1 MSPHSGSA
9 RVEWAARTQRR
20 AAYHGEDSV
29 VGCGMK
35 PGFYKVWIVLPL
47 ATALLSCSLPKKN
60 NGGGGGGGGNAT
72 LSLTMIDT
80 PPANSSILS
89 FKATITGI
97 ALNPATGSSFSLPL
111 TSSPF
116 GTNPMIVELTRLQ
129 SDSAY
134 LGTFTTV
141 PAGTYS
147 SVTVT
152 LANAQVTFANQT
164 GATITVGT
172 TPCPTNSVCTV
183 SGITPIQPSAISFGT
198 SGLTLGTA
206 SPQGISLEFNLNN
219 AITFTNGTMALDFSQ
234 AKAVTVATLPRTNSN
249 LSTGQLDLIEDF
261 TGVVT
266 SVTQPSASSSGSV
279 TLLSATRGTLIAKV
293 PSGFSPDDPL
303 ALCGSTVDFTCIKQN
318 QTASADA
325 ILNTDGTLTL
335 QEIEPLVSSTTGPED
350 LIEGVVDSVSSTN
363 SLLFQ
368 LVVSD
373 KELVGSS
380 SQLAGLNVG
389 DQVQITIVSSPS
401 PASFSVD
408 TKNLNKPGSG
418 FPLTQLSTFQSA
430 MDNSV
435 LAAGQTVSVH
445 VPPSRFTA
453 ASGTTIAAANVN
465 SVMLRWSRITG
476 TVSTPAPPNNFNF
489 TPAPFFIPLGVPP
502 NASISTFGSP
512 PLVQT
517 FSGVTNFDGVT
528 GLTDSTFNG
537 STVSIRALFFRAPSF
552 VFCAA
557 RVRKH

>member
-9 RVEWAARTQRR
+9 RVEWATRTQRR

-35 PGFYKVWIVLPL
+35 PGFYKVWIALPL

-152 LANAQVTFANQT
+152 LANARITFANQT
-164 GATITVGT
+164 GATIMVGT
-172 TPCPTNSVCTV
+172 ASCPTNSVCTV
-183 SGITPIQPSAISFGT
+183 SGITPVQPSAISFGT
-198 SGLTLGTA
+198 SGLSLSTA

-219 AITFTNGTMALDFSQ
+219 AITFTNGTLALDFSQ

-279 TLLSATRGTLIAKV
+279 TLLSATRGTLAAKV
-293 PSGFSPDDPL
+293 PSGFIPDDPL
-303 ALCGSTVDFTCIKQN
+303 ALCGPTLDFTCIKQN

-335 QEIEPLVSSTTGPED
+335 QEIEPLFSTTQD
-350 LIEGVVDSVSSTN
+350 LIEGVVTSISSSNNTQFNLVATDKVLSSSSSALN
-363 SLLFQ
+363 SLNL
-368 LVVSD
+368 
-373 KELVGSS
+373 
-380 SQLAGLNVG
+380 G
-389 DQVQITIVSSPS
+389 DQVLVNLALPN
-401 PASFSVD
+401 PFLVD
-408 TKNLNKPGSG
+408 TKGLTVPVANRNLFAGSADTSVIFPG
-418 FPLTQLSTFQSA
+418 Q
-430 MDNSV
+430 SV
-435 LAAGQTVSVH
+435 LIQVSSFVAASGNVIAAATVNGPNTAVLRF
-445 VPPSRFTA
+445 SRFTA
-453 ASGTTIAAANVN
+453 SVASQVSSLIFTINNLPVYIPSGTPSNAAIPVFPSPPQVQTFLNATKFDGVSDATGLAINDRVSLRALFLEN
-465 SVMLRWSRITG
+465 SAMS
-476 TVSTPAPPNNFNF
+476 STPA
-489 TPAPFFIPLGVPP
+489 FF
-502 NASISTFGSP
+502 
-512 PLVQT
+512 
-517 FSGVTNFDGVT
+517 
-528 GLTDSTFNG
+528 
-537 STVSIRALFFRAPSF
+537 
-552 VFCAA
+552 AA
-557 RVRKH
+557 KVRKQQ

>member
-234 AKAVTVATLPRTNSN
+234 PKAVTVATLPRTNSN

-266 SVTQPSASSSGSV
+266 TLNTSTQSVTVQ
-279 TLLSATRGTLIAKV
+279 SATRGTITAKANSNTV
-293 PSGFSPDDPL
+293 FNTDPSGTLCATPGFSP
-303 ALCGSTVDFTCIKQN
+303 CVQQNETVSI
-318 QTASADA
+318 DA
-325 ILNTDGTLTL
+325 VLNTDGTLAL
-335 QEIEPLVSSTTGPED
+335 QKFEPLFSTTQD
-350 LIEGVVDSVSSTN
+350 LIEGVVASKSSSNNTQFTLVVADKVPASSTSALN
-363 SLLFQ
+363 SL
-368 LVVSD
+368 S
-373 KELVGSS
+373 
-380 SQLAGLNVG
+380 VG
-389 DQVQITIVSSPS
+389 DQVL
-401 PASFSVD
+401 ASLSLPNPFLVD
-408 TKNLNKPGSG
+408 TKGLPVPAANLGLFAG
-418 FPLTQLSTFQSA
+418 A
-430 MDNSV
+430 MDTSVIIPGQSV
-435 LAAGQTVSVH
+435 LIQVST
-445 VPPSRFTA
+445 FTA
-453 ASGTTIAAANVN
+453 ASGNTIATATVIGPKTAVLRFSRFTASVASQVSSLIFTINNLPVYIPSGTPSNAA
-465 SVMLRWSRITG
+465 
-476 TVSTPAPPNNFNF
+476 
-489 TPAPFFIPLGVPP
+489 IPVFP
-502 NASISTFGSP
+502 SP
-512 PLVQT
+512 PQVQT
-517 FSGVTNFDGVT
+517 FQNLTRFDGA
-528 GLTDSTFNG
+528 TDATQLATNDS
-537 STVSIRALFFRAPSF
+537 VSIRALFLENSAMSSTPAFF
-552 VFCAA
+552 AA
-557 RVRKH
+557 KVRKHQ

>member
-9 RVEWAARTQRR
+9 RVEWATRTQRR

-35 PGFYKVWIVLPL
+35 PGFYKVWIALPL

-152 LANAQVTFANQT
+152 LANAQLTFANQT
-164 GATITVGT
+164 TAPITVGT

-198 SGLTLGTA
+198 SPLSLSSGSSQGL
-206 SPQGISLEFNLNN
+206 SLEFNLNN
-219 AITFTNGTMALDFSQ
+219 AITFTNGTLALDFSQ
-234 AKAVTVATLPRTNSN
+234 AKAVTVATLPRTNGN

-266 SVTQPSASSSGSV
+266 SVDSTAKKV
-279 TLLSATRGTLIAKV
+279 TLQSATRGTL
-293 PSGFSPDDPL
+293 
-303 ALCGSTVDFTCIKQN
+303 
-318 QTASADA
+318 TA
-325 ILNTDGTLTL
+325 
-335 QEIEPLVSSTTGPED
+335 
-350 LIEGVVDSVSSTN
+350 
-363 SLLFQ
+363 
-368 LVVSD
+368 
-373 KELVGSS
+373 
-380 SQLAGLNVG
+380 
-389 DQVQITIVSSPS
+389 
-401 PASFSVD
+401 
-408 TKNLNKPGSG
+408 
-418 FPLTQLSTFQSA
+418 
-430 MDNSV
+430 
-435 LAAGQTVSVH
+435 AAGS
-445 VPPSRFTA
+445 
-453 ASGTTIAAANVN
+453 
-465 SVMLRWSRITG
+465 
-476 TVSTPAPPNNFNF
+476 
-489 TPAPFFIPLGVPP
+489 
-502 NASISTFGSP
+502 
-512 PLVQT
+512 
-517 FSGVTNFDGVT
+517 
-528 GLTDSTFNG
+528 
-537 STVSIRALFFRAPSF
+537 
-552 VFCAA
+552 
-557 RVRKH
+557 

>member
-1 MSPHSGSA
+1 
-9 RVEWAARTQRR
+9 
-20 AAYHGEDSV
+20 
-29 VGCGMK
+29 
-35 PGFYKVWIVLPL
+35 
-47 ATALLSCSLPKKN
+47 
-60 NGGGGGGGGNAT
+60 
-72 LSLTMIDT
+72 MIDT

-89 FKATITGI
+89 LKATITGI
-97 ALNPATGSSFSLPL
+97 ALNPATGNSVSLISSSSPL
-111 TSSPF
+111 T
-116 GTNPMIVELTRLQ
+116 VEVTRLQ

-134 LGTFTTV
+134 LGTFATV
-141 PAGTYS
+141 PAGTYNS
-147 SVTVT
+147 MTVT
-152 LANAQVTFANQT
+152 LANPDIVLSNQT
-164 GATITVGT
+164 GAALSGAT
-172 TPCPTNSVCTV
+172 TACPNNSVCEFKPTPT
-183 SGITPIQPSAISFGT
+183 GGAPQITFASPLS
-198 SGLTLGTA
+198 LTTT
-206 SPQGISLEFNLNN
+206 SPQGLSLDFNLNN
-219 AITFTNGTMALDFSQ
+219 AITFTGGILGVDFSQ
-234 AKAVTVATLPRTNSN
+234 TNQPNFLTVKTLPRANSN

-335 QEIEPLVSSTTGPED
+335 QEIEPLVSATTGPED

-408 TKNLNKPGSG
+408 TKNLRSG
-418 FPLTQLSTFQSA
+418 PSSSTFPLTQLSTFQSA
-430 MDNSV
+430 TDNSV

-445 VPPSRFTA
+445 VPPSSFTT
-453 ASGTTIAAANVN
+453 ASGSTIAAANVN

>member
-9 RVEWAARTQRR
+9 RVEWATRTQRR

-35 PGFYKVWIVLPL
+35 PGFSKLWIVLTL
-47 ATALLSCSLPKKN
+47 ATALLSCSLPKKINVCGAGCTN
-60 NGGGGGGGGNAT
+60 NST

-89 FKATITGI
+89 LKATITGI
-97 ALNPATGSSFSLPL
+97 ALNPATGNSVSLISSSSPL
-111 TSSPF
+111 T
-116 GTNPMIVELTRLQ
+116 VEVTRLQ

-134 LGTFTTV
+134 LGTFATV
-141 PAGTYS
+141 PAGTYNS
-147 SVTVT
+147 MTVT
-152 LANAQVTFANQT
+152 LANPDIVLSNQT
-164 GATITVGT
+164 GAALSGAT
-172 TPCPTNSVCTV
+172 TACPNNSVCEFKPTPT
-183 SGITPIQPSAISFGT
+183 GGAPQITFASPLS
-198 SGLTLGTA
+198 LTTT
-206 SPQGISLEFNLNN
+206 SPQGLSLDFNLNN
-219 AITFTNGTMALDFSQ
+219 AITFTGGILGVDFSQ
-234 AKAVTVATLPRTNSN
+234 TNQPNFLTVKTLPRANSN

-293 PSGFSPDDPL
+293 PSCFSPDDPL

-335 QEIEPLVSSTTGPED
+335 QEIEPLVSATTGPED

-380 SQLAGLNVG
+380 SQLAGLSVG
-389 DQVQITIVSSPS
+389 DQVQITIVSSHS

-408 TKNLNKPGSG
+408 TKNPRSC
-418 FPLTQLSTFQSA
+418 PSSSTS
-430 MDNSV
+430 
-435 LAAGQTVSVH
+435 
-445 VPPSRFTA
+445 
-453 ASGTTIAAANVN
+453 ASGSTIAAANVN

-502 NASISTFGSP
+502 NGSISTFGSP

-537 STVSIRALFFRAPSF
+537 
-552 VFCAA
+552 
-557 RVRKH
+557 

>member
-9 RVEWAARTQRR
+9 RVEWATRTQRR

-35 PGFYKVWIVLPL
+35 PGFYKVWIALPL

-152 LANAQVTFANQT
+152 LANAQLTFANQT
-164 GATITVGT
+164 TAPITVGT
-172 TPCPTNSVCTV
+172 ATCPTNSVCTV
-183 SGITPIQPSAISFGT
+183 SGITPIQSSAISFGT
-198 SGLTLGTA
+198 SGLTLSTA

-219 AITFTNGTMALDFSQ
+219 AITFTNGTLALDFSQ

-266 SVTQPSASSSGSV
+266 TLNTSTQSVTVQ
-279 TLLSATRGTLIAKV
+279 SATRGTITAKANSNTV
-293 PSGFSPDDPL
+293 FNTDPSGTLCTTPGFSS
-303 ALCGSTVDFTCIKQN
+303 CVQQNETVSI
-318 QTASADA
+318 DA
-325 ILNTDGTLTL
+325 VLNTDGTLAL
-335 QEIEPLVSSTTGPED
+335 QEFEPLVSSTTGPED

-373 KELVGSS
+373 KELVGST
-380 SQLAGLNVG
+380 SQLAGLSVG
-389 DQVQITIVSSPS
+389 NQVQITIVSSPS

-418 FPLTQLSTFQSA
+418 FPLTQLTTFQSA
-430 MDNSV
+430 TDNSV

-445 VPPSRFTA
+445 VPPSSFTA
-453 ASGTTIAAANVN
+453 ASGSTIAAATVN

-476 TVSTPAPPNNFNF
+476 TVSTVASPNFNF
-489 TPAPFFIPLGVPP
+489 NASTLPAFIPQGVPL
-502 NASISTFGSP
+502 NASIPPFGSP
-512 PLVQT
+512 PL
-517 FSGVTNFDGVT
+517 
-528 GLTDSTFNG
+528 
-537 STVSIRALFFRAPSF
+537 
-552 VFCAA
+552 
-557 RVRKH
+557 

>member
-1 MSPHSGSA
+1 MYIAHSVSA
-9 RVEWAARTQRR
+9 RVERTTRTQSR
-20 AAYHGEDSV
+20 AAYRGEDSV

-35 PGFYKVWIVLPL
+35 PGFSRLWIVLPL
-47 ATALLSCSLPKKN
+47 ATALLSCSLPKKT

-80 PPANSSILS
+80 PPTNSSILS
-89 FKATITGI
+89 LKATITGI

-116 GTNPMIVELTRLQ
+116 GTSPMIVELTRLQ

-152 LANAQVTFANQT
+152 LANAQLTFANQT
-164 GATITVGT
+164 TAPITVGST
-172 TPCPTNSVCTV
+172 TCPTNSVCTV

-198 SGLTLGTA
+198 SGLTLSTA
-206 SPQGISLEFNLNN
+206 SPQGISLEVNLNN
-219 AITFTNGTMALDFSQ
+219 AITFSSNGTLALDFSQ
-234 AKAVTVATLPRTNSN
+234 ANAVTVATLPRTNSN

-293 PSGFSPDDPL
+293 PSGFIPDDPL

-335 QEIEPLVSSTTGPED
+335 QEIEPLVSATTGPED

-445 VPPSRFTA
+445 VPPSSFTA

-502 NASISTFGSP
+502 N
-512 PLVQT
+512 
-517 FSGVTNFDGVT
+517 
-528 GLTDSTFNG
+528 DSTFNG